1 MNCKRPRMCVTFF
14 AMRNCWELTLR
25 ERVVGA
31 EHSMRMQEVTMKFSV
46 LTLALAAT
54 AFGSLAASAQTT
66 IIEERRPGV
75 VVEERRV
82 APPPVV
88 IEQRQTPV
96 VVEQAP
102 TQSTVTTQ
110 ERGGFLGT
118 ESRSTTTTTGT
129 GPNGDCATS
138 TARHEDLLTSK
149 TVTRTDCQ

>member
-1 MNCKRPRMCVTFF
+1 
-14 AMRNCWELTLR
+14 
-25 ERVVGA
+25 
-31 EHSMRMQEVTMKFSV
+31 MKFNV

-75 VVEERRV
+75 IVEERRV

-96 VVEQAP
+96 IVEQAP
-102 TQSTVTTQ
+102 VQSTVTTH

-118 ESRSTTTTTGT
+118 ETRSTTTTTGT
-129 GPNGDCATS
+129 GPTGDCATR
-138 TARHEDLLTSK
+138 TVQKEDLLGSK
-149 TVTRTDCQ
+149 SVTRTDCQ